1 MPQKITFKT
10 GDSIIVPDDMDVD
23 DAVDQYVAAYMK
35 RKGVT
40 ADPNTK
46 EAGIAAGQQAG
57 KQWMEENPA
66 QGKVAAFQAGARDI
80 GRNLAQMALPRSLEE
95 KAGVGTEQNMAATQ
109 MEAPLAEGEPVAHM
123 AGKVVPT
130 LAAPAGATIPR
141 MAAAGATFG
150 AADAGP
156 ESRVGGA
163 VSGGVLG
170 GAIGGAGR
178 VLSRALT
185 GAAPSSRMAERAMET
200 ARNIKGGEVPFFP
213 LSKSTNLTGEGGATR
228 FIYDKLLANMPSA
241 SRRLNAQLDEAGK
254 TTYRNM
260 ARQAYPKDSDPAI
273 AALRQG
279 DTMEDAVRAGEA
291 AAAGSRAPS
300 GARKVLQDS
309 SRRAASGNP
318 TMKDIIAS
326 ANRNFPKEA
335 QPPLRRMAQEVD
347 AVLSSA
353 VKEEGGLFTRQLMY
367 TMFNVMDLAT
377 LTTVSRFL
385 TTKTVQKYLQGTT
398 WWQRPLRKAVKAA
411 DAAGIQSVFNDIASR
426 AAIGGTRKEA
436 ASLRD
441 TIENE
446 ARGFVEERM

>member
-10 GDSIIVPDDMDVD
+10 GDSIIVPDGMDVD

-40 ADPNTK
+40 ADPNTRD
-46 EAGIAAGQQAG
+46 AGIAAGQQAG
-57 KQWMEENPA
+57 QEWMQENPV

-80 GRNLAQMALPRSLEE
+80 GRNLAQMALPRSLEK
-95 KAGVGTEQNMAATQ
+95 KAGVGTEQNVAAAQ

-141 MAAAGATFG
+141 MAGAGAVFG

-156 ESRVGGA
+156 ESRTGGA

-213 LSKSTNLTGEGGATR
+213 LSKSSNLTGEGGATR
-228 FIYDKLLANMPSA
+228 FIYDKLLANMPAA
-241 SRRLNAQLDEAGK
+241 SRRLNAQMDEAGR

-260 ARQAYPKDSDPAI
+260 ARKAYTRNADPAI

-291 AAAGSRAPS
+291 AAGAGGNPRV
-300 GARKVLQDS
+300 RKVLQDS

-326 ANRNFPKEA
+326 ANRNFPKQA

-377 LTTVSRFL
+377 LTSASRLL
-385 TTKTVQKYLQGTT
+385 TNKSVQKYLQGTT
-398 WWQRPLRKAVKAA
+398 WWQRPLKKAVKAA

-426 AAIGGTRKEA
+426 SAIDETGKEA